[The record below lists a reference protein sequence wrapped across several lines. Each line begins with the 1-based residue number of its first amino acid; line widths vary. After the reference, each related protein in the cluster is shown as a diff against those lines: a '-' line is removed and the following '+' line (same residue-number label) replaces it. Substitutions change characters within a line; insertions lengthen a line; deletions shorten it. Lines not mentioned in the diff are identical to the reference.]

1 MKTVQSQ
8 KIYKVVCFTFILAG
22 AFLLRFQYFSNT
34 DYPLNDGGLFYQMTR
49 ELIDNGFRFPV
60 FTAYNQSQIPFAY
73 PPFGLYLSGGISQLS
88 GLDLLVVF
96 RWLPLIINLI
106 ALPFV
111 FLLADKL
118 LGNFTAGLTAAGLW
132 AFSLPSYEYLIMGG
146 GITRSPGYTA
156 SIIGIFFFVL
166 YLKTEN
172 KWHFLIAILFGGITA
187 LSHLEIFS
195 VHVLSILVLA
205 FIVKKPL
212 RKSAAA
218 VLIYLLG
225 CAVISTPYVITVIL
239 NHGLTPFLSASG
251 SVNFSPAPGV
261 VRLFLFNFSK
271 EYSLTITAVLG
282 VIGFIAQVLRRK
294 PGLLVWLGLM
304 ILADPSN
311 ADRSAL
317 LPLTFLAA
325 IGFHEVLFPALVRIR
340 KGNHENTEVQGGALT
355 EFSALS
361 SVFLF
366 LYILLLAF
374 FRFYAQDNR
383 WNSITTTDIQ
393 AFRWIESNTSP
404 EATFLLLPHKYS
416 WQHDG
421 VSEWFPA
428 LTQRKSVLTVQGAE
442 WQPNDYHEHVENLYT
457 NFHDCFESGC
467 DCLTK
472 TLSQL
477 DKNPDYLWIS
487 KNEWPAKTSACIAPL
502 VTEAQSESQSPIVF
516 QNDDIMLL
524 YLK

>member
-1 MKTVQSQ
+1 MKTFQSQ
-8 KIYKVVCFTFILAG
+8 KIYKVVWFTFILAG

-73 PPFGLYLSGGISQLS
+73 PPFGLYLSGGISQLF
-88 GLDLLVVF
+88 GQDLMAVF
-96 RWLPLIINLI
+96 RWLPLIINII

-111 FLLADKL
+111 FLLAEKL
-118 LGNFTAGLTAAGLW
+118 LGNFTLGLTAAGLW

-156 SIIGIFFFVL
+156 SIIGLYFFVL

-172 KWHFLIAILFGGITA
+172 KWYFLVAILFGGITA

-195 VHVLSILVLA
+195 VHLLSVLVLA
-205 FIVKKPL
+205 FIDKKPL
-212 RKSAAA
+212 RKSITA
-218 VLIYLLG
+218 VFIYALG
-225 CAVISTPYVITVIL
+225 CAVLLAPYAITVIK
-239 NHGLTPFLSASG
+239 NNGLTPFLSASG
-251 SVNFSPAPGV
+251 SVNFSPAPAI
-261 VRLFLFNFSK
+261 VRLFLFNFPK
-271 EYSLTITAVLG
+271 EYSLTISAVLG
-282 VIGFIAQVLRRK
+282 VIGLIIQILRRK
-294 PGLLVWLGLM
+294 PALVIWLGLI

-317 LPLTFLAA
+317 LPIILLAA
-325 IGFHEVLFPALVRIR
+325 IGFHDAIIPALVWIR
-340 KGNHENTEVQGGALT
+340 NGSRKNSEEQYHSQP

-361 SVFLF
+361 IIFLLMYVFL
-366 LYILLLAF
+366 LAY
-374 FRFYAQDNR
+374 FRFYTQENR

-428 LTQRKSVLTVQGAE
+428 LTQRKSVLTIQGAE
-442 WQPNDYHEHVENLYT
+442 WLPNDYHEHVENLYT

-467 DCLTK
+467 DCLAT
-472 TLSQL
+472 TLSEL
-477 DKNPDYLWIS
+477 DTNPDYLWIS
-487 KNEWPAKTSACIAPL
+487 KNEWPAKTSACIEPL
-502 VTEAQSESQSPIVF
+502 VKGAHRENQFPIVF
-516 QNDDIMLL
+516 QNDDILL
-524 YLK
+524 LSLK